1 MASIQWEKLAFTY
14 LIGRA
19 MIAPEKRI
27 VVMDDPYNRPEDGPH
42 MEFRLTYEGP
52 RYSTQHDPVRGEP
65 DKRRE
70 HKHDLRLVPVHKRL
84 FFSGIRAAGG
94 FVWVSCGGIFAA
106 GWQQRLDD
114 SVSVQR
120 RACRAERMAAV
131 RGRASGGYGGLRR
144 VNSTRL

>member
-1 MASIQWEKLAFTY
+1 MSY
-14 LIGRA
+14 
-19 MIAPEKRI
+19 
-27 VVMDDPYNRPEDGPH
+27 
-42 MEFRLTYEGP
+42 
-52 RYSTQHDPVRGEP
+52 
-65 DKRRE
+65 
-70 HKHDLRLVPVHKRL
+70 LVPVHKRL
-84 FFSGIRAAGG
+84 FFSGIRGG
-94 FVWVSCGGIFAA
+94 RRVCVDVVRWYFAA